1 MNQANQKAVVQNANM
16 TLVSIRAAEIEYF
29 SQFFSSFGTQS
40 ALVLGFIS
48 GSVSQVPGVQNPSGC
63 HTAWIWLYWITSA
76 ITTACSVQVL
86 VCTIFISV
94 FGQGLALRGPL
105 GSMVR
110 AVEGMIVEQEQVVF
124 FFCLSIFSFGF
135 QCIGTLCSIYC

>member
-1 MNQANQKAVVQNANM
+1 M

-48 GSVSQVPGVQNPSGC
+48 GSVSQVPG
-63 HTAWIWLYWITSA
+63 
-76 ITTACSVQVL
+76 
-86 VCTIFISV
+86 
-94 FGQGLALRGPL
+94 LALRGPL

-135 QCIGTLCSIYC
+135 QCI